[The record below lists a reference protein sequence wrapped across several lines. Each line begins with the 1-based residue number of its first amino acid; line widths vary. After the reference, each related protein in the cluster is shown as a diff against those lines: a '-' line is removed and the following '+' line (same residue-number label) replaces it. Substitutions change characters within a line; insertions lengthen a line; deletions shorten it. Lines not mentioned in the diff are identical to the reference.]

1 MHSAAGPAWQVWL
14 ESTALAVAMR
24 QWMWLYPVVEIL
36 HILGFIVLVGSAF
49 MFDLRL
55 LGLSRDLPVAGMARH
70 LLRWAR
76 ASLLLVV
83 PTGVMMFTAHATEF
97 ATNPAFQL
105 KLLFITAA
113 LVNAA
118 VFHRWPFRAV
128 GDWDTEVAG
137 PPAARAAGV
146 LSLGLWTGVV
156 ACGRLL
162 AYF

>member
-1 MHSAAGPAWQVWL
+1 MHPPAGAAWQVWL
-14 ESTALAVAMR
+14 ESTSLAVAMR
-24 QWMWLYPVVEIL
+24 QWMWLYPAVEIL

-55 LGLSRDLPVAGMARH
+55 LGLSPDLPVAGMARH

-83 PTGVMMFTAHATEF
+83 PTGFMMFTAHATEF

-105 KLLFITAA
+105 KLLFIAAA
-113 LVNAA
+113 LGNAA
-118 VFHRWPFRAV
+118 VFHRWPFRSV
-128 GDWDTEVAG
+128 GDWDTEVVG

-146 LSLGLWTGVV
+146 LSLALWTSVV

>member
-1 MHSAAGPAWQVWL
+1 MHAAAGPAWQVRL
-14 ESTALAVAMR
+14 ESTGLAVAMR

-36 HILGFIVLVGSAF
+36 HILGFIVLVGAAF

-55 LGLSRDLPVAGMARH
+55 LGLSRDLPVVGMARH

-76 ASLLLVV
+76 VSLLLVV

-97 ATNPAFQL
+97 AANPAFRL

-128 GDWDTEVAG
+128 SSWDTQVPG
-137 PPAARAAGV
+137 PVAARAAGV

>member
-1 MHSAAGPAWQVWL
+1 MHPAAGPAWQVWL
-14 ESTALAVAMR
+14 ESTGLALAMR
-24 QWMWLYPVVEIL
+24 QWMWLYPAVEIL
-36 HILGFIVLVGSAF
+36 HILGFIVLVGAAF

-55 LGLSRDLPVAGMARH
+55 LGWSRDLPVAGMARH

-83 PTGVMMFTAHATEF
+83 PTGLMMFTAHATEF
-97 ATNPAFQL
+97 AANPVFRL

-128 GDWDTEVAG
+128 RDWDTEVAG
-137 PPAARAAGV
+137 PLAARAAGV
-146 LSLGLWTGVV
+146 LSLALWTGVV